1 MTKLWEHECE
11 GICILVSSSQPKTRF
26 FEQKIVFELSITQFH
41 KRVSFM
47 NAINQKFNE
56 EGCMGW
62 NFFHRKSRRTSDRK
76 NEAAFQCL
84 QENSLM
90 YTSMIYQKC
99 QEGMIL
105 SCSSN
110 LLYESFWRCPL
121 AGNAWSTI
129 KVGFFPHPTIGK
141 FPKVRRRLGKDSDQ
155 YGIKYS
161 SIMERAIRN
170 PRNNRSVIETETNE
184 DSQEAETKNGGPRK
198 YRRRY
203 KGAGEIIKEAK
214 DETNTKKV
222 MSTPMRAKSEKR
234 RANASLRLRPNIKET
249 VKLSQQ
255 TLIVSY
261 YTILPF
267 KTQLYNRMQNASN
280 TQ

>member
-1 MTKLWEHECE
+1 MVDKAMDAYNGVMKICSPAISTKNPTPTKLSS
-11 GICILVSSSQPKTRF
+11 ILKHCRKHFDSVMNSPNPRNADTELYIVQDF
-26 FEQKIVFELSITQFH
+26 LLNVEQGTQHMVDRLKEPLSYYMY
-41 KRVSFM
+41 KRRNPDMRRV
-47 NAINQKFNE
+47 IN
-56 EGCMGW
+56 
-62 NFFHRKSRRTSDRK
+62 
-76 NEAAFQCL
+76 
-84 QENSLM
+84 
-90 YTSMIYQKC
+90 
-99 QEGMIL
+99 
-105 SCSSN
+105 
-110 LLYESFWRCPL
+110 
-121 AGNAWSTI
+121 
-129 KVGFFPHPTIGK
+129 
-141 FPKVRRRLGKDSDQ
+141 
-155 YGIKYS
+155 YS